1 MFWFKWGFFSG
12 KDDNNCFGS
21 KKENTG
27 IVKTIKQFINW
38 LRQDQLQ
45 KKTDFYFKNPWFWLF
60 CIDLLC
66 ILKILINVNLYS
78 YRIRSIFSYD
88 PLVNLAK
95 KKPQNTDHFKWNIN
109 VLLNGWRRM
118 LYCNKISHFTKI

>member
-95 KKPQNTDHFKWNIN
+95 KKTQNTDHFKWNIN

-118 LYCNKISHFTKI
+118 LYSNKISHFIKI

>member
-1 MFWFKWGFFSG
+1 MILTNWSFFHPGICFGLSGGFFSG

-45 KKTDFYFKNPWFWLF
+45 KKTDFYFKNP
-60 CIDLLC
+60 
-66 ILKILINVNLYS
+66 
-78 YRIRSIFSYD
+78 
-88 PLVNLAK
+88 
-95 KKPQNTDHFKWNIN
+95 
-109 VLLNGWRRM
+109 
-118 LYCNKISHFTKI
+118 

>member
-45 KKTDFYFKNPWFWLF
+45 KKTDFILKNP
-60 CIDLLC
+60 
-66 ILKILINVNLYS
+66 
-78 YRIRSIFSYD
+78 
-88 PLVNLAK
+88 
-95 KKPQNTDHFKWNIN
+95 
-109 VLLNGWRRM
+109 
-118 LYCNKISHFTKI
+118 